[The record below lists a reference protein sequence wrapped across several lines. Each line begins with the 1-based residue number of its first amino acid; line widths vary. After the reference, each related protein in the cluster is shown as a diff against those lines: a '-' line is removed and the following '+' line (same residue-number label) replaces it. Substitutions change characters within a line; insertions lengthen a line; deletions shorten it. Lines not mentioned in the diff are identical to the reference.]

1 LIKVIIIESQIKN
14 NSSKMK
20 FNINEEDIIVKHECE
35 TDPRYGC
42 EPENR
47 KISDYISYGIIN
59 IDKIKGPTSH
69 QISFWVKQILGLKKV
84 GHGGTLDPQV
94 TGLLTIL
101 PQNSTKVERILTSAN
116 KEYIGIIN
124 FSKPV
129 EKKKVERV
137 FEYFT
142 GEIYQKPPLEAAVSR
157 KIRIRKVYFI
167 KFLEIDDA
175 KMNVLFRVGCEAGTY
190 IRVLCKDIGLMFGL
204 NAVMAELRR
213 TRSGIFDENSCV
225 YLQDLKD
232 AVEIWKET
240 GDEKFLRKIIHPVEE
255 VCEGVKKIWIKDSTV
270 NSVCYG
276 ADLNIPGIA
285 RFEKGIKVNDD
296 VAIMSLKNE
305 LVAIGKS
312 LRTSEEIEKM
322 DKGEV
327 VDIERVIMERDI
339 YPRLWSSS
347 SSGQ

>member
-1 LIKVIIIESQIKN
+1 ML
-14 NSSKMK
+14 
-20 FNINEEDIIVKHECE
+20 NEKDIIVKQECE

-59 IDKIKGPTSH
+59 IDKVKGPTSH
-69 QISFWVKQILGLKKV
+69 QISFWVKEILGLKKV
-84 GHGGTLDPQV
+84 GHGGTLDPYV

-101 PQNSTKVERILTSAN
+101 LQHSTKVGRIVTSAN
-116 KEYIGIIN
+116 KEYVGIMK
-124 FSKPV
+124 FSKSV
-129 EKKKVERV
+129 ERKKVERV

-142 GEIYQKPPLEAAVSR
+142 GEIYQKPPLEAAVAR
-157 KIRIRKVYFI
+157 KIRIRKIYFI
-167 KFLEIDDA
+167 KLLEIDE
-175 KMNVLFRVGCEAGTY
+175 NNILFRVGCEAGTY
-190 IRVLCKDIGLMFGL
+190 IRVLCKDIGLILGVDAEM
-204 NAVMAELRR
+204 VELRR

-232 AVEIWKET
+232 AVEIWKER
-240 GDEKFLRKIIHPVEE
+240 GDEKILRKIICPVEV
-255 VCEGVKKIWIKDSTV
+255 VCEGIKKIWVKDSTV
-270 NSVCYG
+270 NSICYG
-276 ADLNIPGIA
+276 ADLKVPGIVQ
-285 RFEKGIKVNDD
+285 FEKGIKVNDD

-327 VDIERVIMERDI
+327 VDIERVIMEKDV
-339 YPRLWSSS
+339 YPRLWSSKIS
-347 SSGQ
+347 AQ

>member
-1 LIKVIIIESQIKN
+1 
-14 NSSKMK
+14 MK
-20 FNINEEDIIVKHECE
+20 FSVKEEDIIVKQNCE

-59 IDKIKGPTSH
+59 IDKVKGPTSH
-69 QISFWVKQILGLKKV
+69 QISFWVKQMLNLTKV
-84 GHGGTLDPQV
+84 GHGGTLDPHV
-94 TGLLTIL
+94 TGVLTIL
-101 PQNSTKVERILTSAN
+101 LQNSTKVERILTSVN
-116 KEYIGIIN
+116 KEYVGIIN

-129 EKKKVERV
+129 EKKKVERL

-157 KIRIRKVYFI
+157 KIRTREVYFI
-167 KFLEIDDA
+167 KLLEIDED
-175 KMNVLFRVGCEAGTY
+175 KRNVLFRVGCNAGTY
-190 IRVLCKDIGLMFGL
+190 IRVLCTDIGLIFGM
-204 NAVMAELRR
+204 NAVMTDLRR
-213 TRSGIFDENSCV
+213 IRSGIFDENSCV

-232 AVEIWKET
+232 AIEIWKET

-255 VCEGVKKIWIKDSTV
+255 ICDGVKKIWIKDSAV
-270 NSVCYG
+270 NAVCYG
-276 ADLNIPGIA
+276 ANLNIPGIV

-312 LRTSEEIEKM
+312 LRTSEEIKDM

-327 VDIERVIMERDI
+327 VDIDRVIMERDV
-339 YPRLWSSS
+339 YPRVWSTNSS
-347 SSGQ
+347 VQ

>member
-1 LIKVIIIESQIKN
+1 
-14 NSSKMK
+14 MK
-20 FNINEEDIIVKHECE
+20 FSVNEEDIVVKQNCE

-59 IDKIKGPTSH
+59 IDKVKGPTSH
-69 QISFWVKQILGLKKV
+69 QISFWVKQMLGLKKV
-84 GHGGTLDPQV
+84 GHGGTLDPHV
-94 TGLLTIL
+94 TGLLTML
-101 PQNSTKVERILTSAN
+101 PQNSTKVERIITSVN
-116 KEYIGIIN
+116 KEYVGIIN

-129 EKKKVERV
+129 EKKKVERL

-157 KIRIRKVYFI
+157 KIRSRTVYFI
-167 KFLEIDDA
+167 KFLEMDEDR
-175 KMNVLFRVGCEAGTY
+175 MNILFRVGCEAGTY
-190 IRVLCKDIGLMFGL
+190 IRVLCTDIGLMFGM
-204 NAVMAELRR
+204 NAVMADLRR

-240 GDEKFLRKIIHPVEE
+240 GDEKILRKIIHPVEE
-255 VCEGVKKIWIKDSTV
+255 VCDSVKKIWVKDSAV
-270 NSVCYG
+270 NAVCYG
-276 ADLNIPGIA
+276 ADLNIPGIVK
-285 RFEKGIKVNDD
+285 FEKNIKVNDD
-296 VAIMSLKNE
+296 IAIMSLKNE

-312 LRTSEEIEKM
+312 LRTSEEIKEM

-339 YPRLWSSS
+339 YPRLWSSKTS
-347 SSGQ
+347 AQ